1 MTTCKRSTSQQKT
14 SRWNRSSP
22 TVNYGLAI
30 IGALVGSLLIY
41 DEQTWYATFI
51 ASLLVLPFLV
61 NGYLCRR
68 AQPPKPRSK
77 QALIALYGLAF
88 TVAFYFWFI
97 EKTDIPVSILVLPI
111 VIIGATSV
119 PARNKITVVEDISV
133 VLQPESGSVFL
144 KSQRFAPEEIRQIAI
159 AELDDDYAIVQFPKT
174 NGTPE
179 YMFPISQIEQAR
191 KIAQTHFQNAQI
203 TT

>member
-1 MTTCKRSTSQQKT
+1 MSQPQT

-22 TVNYGLAI
+22 VFNYSMAAASFVVA
-30 IGALVGSLLIY
+30 ALLVA
-41 DEQTWYATFI
+41 DETTWYAAYI
-51 ASLLVLPFLV
+51 GSLLVLTFMV

-77 QALIALYGLAF
+77 QVLIALYALAY
-88 TVAFYFWFI
+88 TIALYFLFI
-97 EKTDIPVSILVLPI
+97 EKTDIPVSILVLPM
-111 VIIGATSV
+111 VIIGATSA
-119 PARNKITVVEDISV
+119 PARNKITLVEDIGV

-174 NGTPE
+174 KDRPE

-191 KIAQTHFQNAQI
+191 VIAKAHFPNALI

>member
-1 MTTCKRSTSQQKT
+1 MAQLKT

-22 TVNYGLAI
+22 VLNLMFAAMGAI
-30 IGALVGSLLIY
+30 VGSLLVY
-41 DEQTWYATFI
+41 DEQTWHAAFI
-51 ASLLVLPFLV
+51 ASMLVLPFLA
-61 NGYLCRR
+61 NGYLCRSQQ
-68 AQPPKPRSK
+68 APNEPFK
-77 QALIALYGLAF
+77 QVLAMLYLSALALA
-88 TVAFYFWFI
+88 VYFWFS
-97 EKTDIPVSILVLPI
+97 EKTDIPVSILVLPM

-179 YMFPISQIEQAR
+179 YMFPISQLAQAR
-191 KIAQTHFQNAQI
+191 NIAAAHYPNAQL